1 MWRTSLTDRG
11 MRTDRRR
18 IHRATPTAA
27 GMSDPQAGLPSPG
40 RLARVRR
47 LLGAWRG
54 LRTGALG
61 DREALWTYLAFEW
74 AAGATLLTLILTTT
88 ASPLADRR
96 ALYGICA
103 LAIAAVAVMLAGRTR
118 LPEPLAAPAL
128 VLGHVLISLVV
139 FFSGDPNSFYAMFY
153 VWLNV
158 YAFYFLG
165 LQSGWAHTAL
175 AVACYAIALVA
186 LTGRLAYTPW
196 LMTAGT
202 MVVVGSI
209 VGSLRGRVDRLV
221 SELADAAKRDPL
233 TGLLNRRGFGEV
245 MASEIARSR
254 RSERPFSLLIA
265 DIDHFKLVNDKGGH
279 RAGDDALRRIGDLL
293 TTRTRIVDIAAR
305 LGGEEFAL
313 LVPDTDSGGALAA
326 ADRLR
331 EELRADFKHD
341 VAPITVSI
349 GIATFPHDADNADD
363 LMLAADI
370 AMYTAK
376 RLGRDRCEVVSAPV
390 SAAARSATV

>member
-1 MWRTSLTDRG
+1 
-11 MRTDRRR
+11 
-18 IHRATPTAA
+18 
-27 GMSDPQAGLPSPG
+27 
-40 RLARVRR
+40 
-47 LLGAWRG
+47 
-54 LRTGALG
+54 
-61 DREALWTYLAFEW
+61 
-74 AAGATLLTLILTTT
+74 
-88 ASPLADRR
+88 
-96 ALYGICA
+96 
-103 LAIAAVAVMLAGRTR
+103 MLAGRTR

-128 VLGHVLISLVV
+128 VLGHVLISFVV
-139 FFSGDPNSFYAMFY
+139 YFSGDPNSFYAMFY

-165 LQSGWAHTAL
+165 LQAGWAHTAL

-202 MVVVGSI
+202 MLVVGSI

-221 SELADAAKRDPL
+221 AELADAAKRDPL

-245 MASEIARSR
+245 MANEIARAR

-279 RAGDDALRRIGDLL
+279 RAGDEALRRIGDLL
-293 TTRTRIVDIAAR
+293 TTGTRQIDIAAR

-313 LVPDTDSGGALAA
+313 LVPDTDSEGALAVA
-326 ADRLR
+326 ERLR

-349 GIATFPHDADNADD
+349 GIATFPRDADNADD

-390 SAAARSATV
+390 SATSRSAAV